1 MTAAAQ
7 CYSGPLWH
15 VAVTEPRAETEVAKA
30 IGDELGFDVF
40 VPREKIW
47 AVRRGIR
54 LEDCRPLLPRYIFVE
69 VDPYKQDWQ
78 RILDIDDV
86 VDVLGA
92 LANHDV
98 PGYVMPSA
106 WITAWRKMEAI
117 GDFDLTTKIP
127 EGFEVG
133 ETVRISEGPFAGH
146 EALIQTF
153 LAKMRSTTARKRAKL
168 LTKFMGQMITLD
180 LPVTSLERL

>member
-7 CYSGPLWH
+7 CYAGPLWH

-54 LEDCRPLLPRYIFVE
+54 FEDCRPLLPRYIFVE
-69 VDPYKQDWQ
+69 VDPHKQDWQ

-92 LANHDV
+92 MHDHDV

-106 WITAWRKMEAI
+106 WIAAWRKMEEI
-117 GDFDLTTKIP
+117 GLRY
-127 EGFEVG
+127 G
-133 ETVRISEGPFAGH
+133 
-146 EALIQTF
+146 
-153 LAKMRSTTARKRAKL
+153 
-168 LTKFMGQMITLD
+168 
-180 LPVTSLERL
+180 